1 VVECLLSKS
10 GALSSNASP
19 LKINKNEKNC
29 MLTWFLKLSDCIIN
43 ICSCICII
51 ISHHELL
58 KSWNYVCC
66 FYFQSIFRDRHIADV
81 QVVYETKNIPLLSI
95 TSCLYLSD
103 LVLEVVGLE
112 LRAYTWSSST
122 PQALFV
128 LGIFDTG
135 SRDLFAWSS
144 FELQS

>member
-1 VVECLLSKS
+1 
-10 GALSSNASP
+10 
-19 LKINKNEKNC
+19 

-43 ICSCICII
+43 ICSCICIT
-51 ISHHELL
+51 ISYQELL

-66 FYFQSIFRDRHIADV
+66 LYFQSIIRDRHIADV